1 VLALVVRADRAAL
14 EALAADP
21 GVRAV
26 DAAPVGATEPEL
38 ALSPLLPGQVERA
51 DPPPDDGPVPPA

>member
-1 VLALVVRADRAAL
+1 MVVRADRAAL
-14 EALAADP
+14 EALVASRE
-21 GVRAV
+21 VRAV

-38 ALSPLLPGQVERA
+38 ALSPLLPGQVERV